1 MEQRTVKS
9 VAEMG
14 QLAAEIGQ
22 QLQPSA
28 VLYLVG
34 ELGAGKTTFVQ
45 GLAAFLGVTR
55 PVTSSTFVLM
65 SSYAVTTHPVIRKL
79 VQVDL
84 YRLTPEQV
92 RGEAVVAELLSGSAV
107 PERLTVVEWADRLDK
122 KTTPHGCWIHF
133 EHVDPTTRVVRWDYG
148 PRT

>member
-14 QLAAEIGQ
+14 QLAADVGG
-22 QLQPSA
+22 QLQPGA
-28 VLYLVG
+28 IVYLVG

-45 GLAAFLGVTR
+45 GLAAFLGITR

-65 SSYAVTTHPVIRKL
+65 SSYNVTTHPVIKKL

-92 RGEAVVAELLSGSAV
+92 RGEAVVAELLSGSAG
-107 PERLTVVEWADRLDK
+107 PERLTVIEWADRLDK
-122 KTTPHGCWIHF
+122 KTVPKGWWIHF
-133 EHVDPTTRVVRWDYG
+133 EHVDPTTRVVRWNYG
-148 PRT
+148 AST